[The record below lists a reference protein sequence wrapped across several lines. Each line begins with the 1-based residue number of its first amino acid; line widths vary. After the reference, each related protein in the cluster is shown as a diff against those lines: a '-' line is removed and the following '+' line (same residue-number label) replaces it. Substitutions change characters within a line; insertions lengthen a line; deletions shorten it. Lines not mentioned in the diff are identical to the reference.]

1 MYNFLTHLFK
11 TTKDQINRNL
21 IQVNSSDYKSI
32 KIKQE
37 L

>member
-1 MYNFLTHLFK
+1 MYNFLIHLFE
-11 TTKDQINRNL
+11 TIEDQINRNL

-32 KIKQE
+32 KNKQE